1 MIRFKFGN
9 YYIALGVHD
18 AIKAFEIVAYLKYNK
33 LCIFGLI
40 LQDYALC
47 LHFEFVFMPLA

>member
-1 MIRFKFGN
+1 MIRF

-18 AIKAFEIVAYLKYNK
+18 AIKAFEIVAYLICNK

-47 LHFEFVFMPLA
+47 LHFEFVFVPFA